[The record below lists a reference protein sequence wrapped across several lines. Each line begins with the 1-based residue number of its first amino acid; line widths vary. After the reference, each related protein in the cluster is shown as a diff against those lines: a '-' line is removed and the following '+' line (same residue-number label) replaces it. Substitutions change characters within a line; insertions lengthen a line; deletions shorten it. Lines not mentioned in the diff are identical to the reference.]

1 MASLTIIP
9 YNPIQANRPRAKDVF
24 KPINDYDRELRTKP
38 SILPVD
44 TPQPQAVADGA
55 GGLTMREKDSDSQK
69 PTAPII
75 MGGSE
80 KVSSA
85 GEGGSLIGPE

>member
-44 TPQPQAVADGA
+44 TPQPQAVADGVS
-55 GGLTMREKDSDSQK
+55 GLTLREKDSDSQK
-69 PTAPII
+69 STDKGAPII
-75 MGGSE
+75 MDGSK
-80 KVSSA
+80 KVSNA
-85 GEGGSLIGPE
+85 GECGVLD